1 MMRCL
6 QIALLM
12 LMCGS
17 MSGCLGRRQLVVIRS
32 DQEVKRVKAGEVLPD
47 GHRASVD
54 GWFLPDARYQSL
66 RECCGDRIT
75 EKLKANP
82 K

>member
-17 MSGCLGRRQLVVIRS
+17 MSGCSGLSRRALVVIRK
-32 DQEVKRVKAGEVLPD
+32 DQEVSRLKEGQTMTAP
-47 GHRASVD
+47 VD
-54 GWFLPDARYQSL
+54 GWFLPDGRYQSL

>member
-32 DQEVKRVKAGEVLPD
+32 DQEVKRVKAGEPM
-47 GHRASVD
+47 AAPVD